1 MSEMAHSS
9 AATPIIGRSSPASSC
24 NADRATT
31 PSPLLR
37 NSQSIGRSTPQ
48 LPPNYLS
55 SLSEGIVYDGNN
67 NSSNRRRGG
76 REQTSSKKFKR
87 KRVTYDFE
95 EIDRRSSSTF
105 DPDQLG
111 RPDGPKINIRVNKA
125 VGDVDDDDDS
135 EEGVIRKK
143 TTIVSATDNHV
154 STNIVFNDER
164 RTGVDA
170 TDVAA
175 HGSRKTPSQP
185 RSVAVSNVS
194 HAHC

>member
-1 MSEMAHSS
+1 M
-9 AATPIIGRSSPASSC
+9 
-24 NADRATT
+24 
-31 PSPLLR
+31 
-37 NSQSIGRSTPQ
+37 
-48 LPPNYLS
+48 
-55 SLSEGIVYDGNN
+55 YDGNN

-111 RPDGPKINIRVNKA
+111 RTDGPKINIRVNQA
-125 VGDVDDDDDS
+125 VGDEDDDDDS
-135 EEGVIRKK
+135 AVRKR
-143 TTIVSATDNHV
+143 TTIVSASENHV

-170 TDVAA
+170 TDAAA
-175 HGSRKTPSQP
+175 HGSRKTPSPP
-185 RSVAVSNVS
+185 RSVADSNVS
-194 HAHC
+194 TFIADTFLSHVILHASLDWTTCITASGL